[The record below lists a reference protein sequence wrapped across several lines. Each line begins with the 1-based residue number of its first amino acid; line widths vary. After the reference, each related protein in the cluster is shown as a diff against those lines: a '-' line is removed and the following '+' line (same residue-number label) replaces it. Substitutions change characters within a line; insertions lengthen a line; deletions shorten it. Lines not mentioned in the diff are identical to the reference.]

1 MKVSGY
7 QHARS
12 TAAEIP
18 ILLSLDERNLKE
30 FSPNRGEKLMSRM
43 SVLSLAGAFFFLTSV
58 ATAQDEPTQLPGG
71 DGKQLVHGVCV
82 ACHET
87 NLITRSSGYSLEGWR
102 ELMQT
107 MMNLSGT
114 PAGETI
120 SKYLS
125 THFPART
132 HLKPTLVPGE
142 ASITFREWK
151 VPTLGQ
157 RARDP
162 VQAPDGSIWWAGM
175 WANLVGRIDPQT
187 GEVSEYTLPE
197 GAKPHSVTP
206 DQEGNI
212 WYTGNSNG
220 TIGKLDP
227 RTGTITEYKMPDP
240 AARDP
245 HTAVF
250 DNKGT
255 LWFTLQQSNMVGRL
269 IPATGEIKLATMPAP
284 KSRPYGIQLSSE
296 GVPWVACNGRNC
308 LVKIDPETMAIREY
322 PLPNTNTTVRRL
334 DFASDGTIWYV
345 NSSQGRLGRLDP
357 KTGQVKEWPS
367 PSGPK
372 SHPYAIAVVDDIVW
386 YNESGQRPDALVR
399 FDPKTE
405 RFQSWP
411 IPSGGIYAGIVRHMR
426 PTREGNL
433 LIHQTSTNRIIL
445 VTLKRPTLPK

>member
-1 MKVSGY
+1 MF
-7 QHARS
+7 R
-12 TAAEIP
+12 
-18 ILLSLDERNLKE
+18 LS
-30 FSPNRGEKLMSRM
+30 FA
-43 SVLSLAGAFFFLTSV
+43 SLAVLPIVMMVPLA
-58 ATAQDEPTQLPGG
+58 AQGQPAQLPEG
-71 DGKQLVHGVCV
+71 DGKHLVQGLCT

-87 NLITRSSGYSLEGWR
+87 NLITRSSGYSHEGWR
-102 ELMQT
+102 ELIQT

-120 SKYLS
+120 TKYLAA
-125 THFPART
+125 HFPAGT
-132 HLKPTLVPGE
+132 HRKPNLVPGE
-142 ASITFREWK
+142 ESITFREWT

-157 RARDP
+157 RSRDP

-175 WANLVGRIDPQT
+175 WANLVGRINPET
-187 GEVSEYTLPE
+187 GEVWEYTLPE
-197 GAKPHSVTP
+197 NAKPHTVTP

-227 RTGTITEYKMPDP
+227 RTGMITEYKMPDP

-250 DNKGT
+250 DKKGT

-269 IPATGEIKLATMPAP
+269 IPATGEIKLATMPSP
-284 KSRPYGIQLSSE
+284 KSRPYGIKVSAE
-296 GVPWVACNGRNC
+296 GDLWVACNGRNC
-308 LVKIDPETMAIREY
+308 VVKVDPQTMAIREY
-322 PLPNTNTTVRRL
+322 PLPNPKTTVRRL
-334 DFASDGTIWYV
+334 DIASDGMIWYV

-357 KTGQVKEWPS
+357 KTGQIKEWPS

-372 SHPYAIAVVDDIVW
+372 SHPYAIAVVNDIVW

-399 FDPKTE
+399 FDPATE
-405 RFQSWP
+405 RFQSWA
-411 IPSGGIYAGIVRHMR
+411 IPSGSIYGGILRHMR
-426 PTREGNL
+426 PTRDGDL

-445 VTLKRPTLPK
+445 VTLKRPNR

>member
-1 MKVSGY
+1 MIK
-7 QHARS
+7 
-12 TAAEIP
+12 
-18 ILLSLDERNLKE
+18 LSII
-30 FSPNRGEKLMSRM
+30 S
-43 SVLSLAGAFFFLTSV
+43 LTSV
-58 ATAQDEPTQLPGG
+58 LFLMTAPVAAQVQPTDLPEGP
-71 DGKQLVHGVCV
+71 GKPLVQSMCTG
-82 ACHET
+82 CHE
-87 NLITRSSGYSLEGWR
+87 NNVITRSSGYSHDGWR
-102 ELMQT
+102 QLIGT
-107 MMNLSGT
+107 MIDLSGN
-114 PAGETI
+114 PAEETI
-120 SKYLS
+120 SKYLA
-125 THFPART
+125 THFPARA

-157 RARDP
+157 RSRDP

-175 WANLVGRIDPQT
+175 WANLVGRLNPDT
-187 GEVSEYTLPE
+187 GEVWEYTLPE

-206 DQEGNI
+206 DREGNI

-227 RTGTITEYKMPDP
+227 RTGRITEYKMPDP

-250 DNKGT
+250 DKNGT

-284 KSRPYGIQLSSE
+284 KSRPYGIKLSAE
-296 GVPWVACNGRNC
+296 DIPWVACNGRNC
-308 LVKIDPETMAIREY
+308 LVRIDPESMAIREY
-322 PLPNTNTTVRRL
+322 PLPDPKTTVRRL
-334 DFASDGTIWYV
+334 DFASDGMIWYV
-345 NSSQGRLGRLDP
+345 NSSLGRLGRMDP

-372 SHPYAIAVVDDIVW
+372 SHPYAIAVVDGIVW

-405 RFQSWP
+405 RFQSWA

-433 LIHQTSTNRIIL
+433 LIEQTSTNRIIL
-445 VTLKRPTLPK
+445 VTINRPNARQAARKL

>member
-1 MKVSGY
+1 VSGY

-58 ATAQDEPTQLPGG
+58 ATAQDQPAQLPGG
-71 DGKQLVHGVCV
+71 DGKQLVQGVCV